1 MGINYSSKG
10 RISITSKWVS
20 KIKTKLDG
28 TIDKFKARLVVG
40 RFSQIHS
47 VDYT

>member
-10 RISITSKWVS
+10 RIPITSKRVL

-28 TIDKFKARLVVG
+28 IVDKFKARLLVG
-40 RFSQIHS
+40 RFS
-47 VDYT
+47 

>member
-10 RISITSKWVS
+10 RIPITSKWVL
-20 KIKTKLDG
+20 KMKTKLDG

-40 RFSQIHS
+40 RFSQIHG
-47 VDYT
+47 VNYT